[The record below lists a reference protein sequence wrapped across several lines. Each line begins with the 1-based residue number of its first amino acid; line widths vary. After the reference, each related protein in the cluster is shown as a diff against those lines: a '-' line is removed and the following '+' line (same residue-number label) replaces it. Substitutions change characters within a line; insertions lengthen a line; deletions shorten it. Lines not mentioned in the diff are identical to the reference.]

1 MPLHSTNTSIW
12 QFIHSIYFCAHQWQ
26 CYMYGSIEIS
36 GCRHSTYVL
45 PLHAFFLSFVTEN
58 YRYIM
63 HQHQH
68 QRRHEFRAK
77 GRQSD
82 IRTIWNFRN
91 FHLKF
96 IQTKVVG
103 ALHTHRTCVQLKLTR
118 WCKRCA
124 RLLCMPNNLAERL
137 KFFFLSQVFII
148 QASLHFRFRLSSVQ
162 LMYEYIL
169 YLNCTIESIRFTKYH
184 HSTYSQQPN

>member
-1 MPLHSTNTSIW
+1 MLHVWLNWNFRMSPLNLRPSPPCILSVVRHRKL
-12 QFIHSIYFCAHQWQ
+12 QIYYA
-26 CYMYGSIEIS
+26 SAS
-36 GCRHSTYVL
+36 ASL
-45 PLHAFFLSFVTEN
+45 
-58 YRYIM
+58 
-63 HQHQH
+63 
-68 QRRHEFRAK
+68 EFRAK

-103 ALHTHRTCVQLKLTR
+103 ALHTHRTCVQLRLTR

-162 LMYEYIL
+162 LMYEFIL
-169 YLNCTIESIRFTKYH
+169 YLNCAIESIRFTKYH